1 MDLKLHSQFVTGG
14 TRQRILRAWDVRT
27 EGRAVALY
35 RNVNTAFA
43 KFLTMSA
50 SRAQTESSLAPFQV
64 RDTHAG
70 KQNSRE
76 FLRRESHRHTNH
88 RTKNTRFAEPMPERC
103 SAAHAFDSGTAER
116 DRVFANPPT
125 PLRSLNLRRGQVGKV
140 VAKIP
145 RQEIVDV
152 V

>member
-1 MDLKLHSQFVTGG
+1 MDLKLHSQFVTGA

-27 EGRAVALY
+27 ERRAVALY

-76 FLRRESHRHTNH
+76 FLRRERRRRPNH
-88 RTKNTRFAEPMPERC
+88 GTENPGFAQPVPERC
-103 SAAHAFDSGTAER
+103 SPAHSFDSGAAER
-116 DRVFANPPT
+116 DDVFAN
-125 PLRSLNLRRGQVGKV
+125 
-140 VAKIP
+140 
-145 RQEIVDV
+145 
-152 V
+152 